1 MRPDFVLLIVVIA
14 GLVLS
19 GCTTMNS
26 MESSMDAK
34 LKAPPSEG
42 AGFVPVQQ
50 MDRRSDLPFDKA
62 WIKQGVDWKRYR
74 TIYVTPVHTEYL
86 IKANWWQQNIR
97 ADHYQ
102 QDVAD
107 MAAFMRTQFIQAFQ
121 NDARQRL
128 RVVPAPQKDSLLLEM
143 ALTELVP
150 SDVFLNAIK
159 VGGPYGS
166 GLAAAVL
173 ERGTQAQSTVAFEAR
188 VRDADHRET
197 LAMFADREYATVR
210 PIDLKGF
217 TWYGNAHD
225 IIKQWSQQCV
235 EIANRRPGQIIKPA
249 STFSLKPW

>member
-1 MRPDFVLLIVVIA
+1 MFSPILVAGFLIF
-14 GLVLS
+14 
-19 GCTTMNS
+19 GCATMDSMGSS
-26 MESSMDAK
+26 METQ
-34 LKAPPSEG
+34 LKAPPSQG

-50 MDRRSDLPFDKA
+50 MARQSDLPFDKA
-62 WIKQGVDWKRYR
+62 WIKEGVDWNRYR
-74 TIYVTPVHTEYL
+74 TIYITPVHTDYL

-97 ADHYQ
+97 TDQYQ

-107 MAAFMRTQFIQAFQ
+107 MAAFMRTQFVQALQ

-128 RVVPAPQKDSLLLEM
+128 RVVPAPQKDSLILEM

-159 VGGPYGS
+159 IAGPYGS

-188 VRDADHRET
+188 VKDAGRGET

-217 TWYGNAHD
+217 TWYGSAHD
-225 IIKQWSQQCV
+225 IVKQWAQQFV